1 MKKIIPNDFSSI
13 SNFDIM
19 KRIQNAKKKKRPCS
33 MNRKRINKSQEE
45 ILSKSSLK
53 TQNSTLFKNEIK
65 TSRENNNVFTYLN
78 DPEIDSEILDLF
90 KQYYETKTS
99 RKQSEDTFNH
109 FNNKLNML
117 HKEEEKTK
125 EREKL
130 LRKNYE
136 RMEKIQFK
144 NLEEKEL
151 IMRNKERMEKLLK
164 QHKIN
169 NELYKNKRD
178 NTLKNFR
185 KDIAKNNFDII
196 SKIKEKR
203 KNNYNKYLEYE
214 DNVLKNKQ
222 KHVIYVNKQRAL
234 SQEIK
239 KQNEYEKK
247 LKLKNEL
254 LKKIQNEEERKK
266 IYEEQC
272 NKCQNESIEVLNRI
286 KNIDE
291 EIEKEKN
298 WNNF

>member
-1 MKKIIPNDFSSI
+1 
-13 SNFDIM
+13 
-19 KRIQNAKKKKRPCS
+19 
-33 MNRKRINKSQEE
+33 
-45 ILSKSSLK
+45 
-53 TQNSTLFKNEIK
+53 
-65 TSRENNNVFTYLN
+65 
-78 DPEIDSEILDLF
+78 
-90 KQYYETKTS
+90 
-99 RKQSEDTFNH
+99 
-109 FNNKLNML
+109 
-117 HKEEEKTK
+117 
-125 EREKL
+125 
-130 LRKNYE
+130 
-136 RMEKIQFK
+136 MEKIQFK

-234 SQEIK
+234 SQEVK

>member
-1 MKKIIPNDFSSI
+1 MKKSTFNDYPSIPNL
-13 SNFDIM
+13 DIM
-19 KRIQNAKKKKRPCS
+19 KRIQSTKKVKRPPS
-33 MNRKRINKSQEE
+33 SNSLRTNKSQED

-65 TSRENNNVFTYLN
+65 TSRENNNIFTYLN

-151 IMRNKERMEKLLK
+151 INNKSTYFQRKDNKKTNKHRNS
-164 QHKIN
+164 HKN
-169 NELYKNKRD
+169 KYKNE
-178 NTLKNFR
+178 KN
-185 KDIAKNNFDII
+185 
-196 SKIKEKR
+196 KIR
-203 KNNYNKYLEYE
+203 KNTDYIIILFEFSLNLFYN
-214 DNVLKNKQ
+214 V
-222 KHVIYVNKQRAL
+222 A
-234 SQEIK
+234 
-239 KQNEYEKK
+239 
-247 LKLKNEL
+247 
-254 LKKIQNEEERKK
+254 
-266 IYEEQC
+266 
-272 NKCQNESIEVLNRI
+272 
-286 KNIDE
+286 
-291 EIEKEKN
+291 
-298 WNNF
+298 

>member
-203 KNNYNKYLEYE
+203 KISE
-214 DNVLKNKQ
+214 
-222 KHVIYVNKQRAL
+222 
-234 SQEIK
+234 EIK
-239 KQNEYEKK
+239 KENEYEKK